1 MWRGTDEVLGNL
13 LPTFPHKKMEA
24 LPQSYS
30 SERQQV
36 IDWLR
41 SHNYPALSVAP
52 AQDPYRY
59 PKVVKG
65 KGNQGD
71 HCPLTA
77 DLKPTPLYT
86 GKNPSYLD
94 ADGIPHLINHRQYQ
108 NRLPSDKELQV
119 FFAHPD
125 NGVGTLGGWNN
136 TVWLDFDVKQFPS
149 QEECDAAV
157 LKILE
162 KPELQ
167 ETFIER
173 SHSGGWRIGVTVLQ
187 KPNFTNFSLTPGGV
201 HVGEALFEGRFTV
214 LAPTIGPSGNPYQS
228 IQRTFPVEV
237 ESMEAIGIYST
248 KPKDVG
254 DKGLLTGDKGLGKTL
269 PQPQSPGSIPLEL
282 LGTGTSREILQGNC
296 PTEDRSKALTTAT
309 KEWLGWQ
316 NWAQENDISISGDAT
331 TLAHHAGSLLG
342 LDSDR
347 INRILKTIDPT
358 ACQPAALYRGG
369 ESSCW
374 KRVRSLDKATFEAKC
389 PAHISQAILV
399 EQRNRRAVGVKSP
412 VVAKGGAGAG
422 GARSTGGYSGGSC
435 NTPGTPGLG
444 GGSFGSFGGNGGNN
458 NGFEEDDFSE
468 PNDWN
473 APVSWKGEI
482 GWLKPIKRTLTE
494 IDPETGEEKPIFDE
508 KGNPLVK
515 WDMKFYPKCNFDF
528 QIERELASVDGISAG
543 GIVLQVKRSI
553 DDRQKQVI
561 IPSLDY
567 GSAKDFEI
575 CLKKALGKGIVC
587 NLKSDEL
594 KALIHVRLREYR
606 YRGGKTYQLQDR
618 AGQQA
623 DGHWVFDNC
632 QIGKTGEFSLL
643 PNSDW
648 VFNPNLGG
656 EEKIPKP
663 QIAPPDPN
671 ALKRLVAVMR
681 KWHGLQG
688 ILPAMMGLGYAA
700 AGVHFQEIVKRERRF
715 PLINFIGDPGSNKSI
730 IASNALSLVGWLG
743 NDGFLTKVSTS
754 KAYERLK
761 FSGGLTLCLDDP
773 RKSAELDDFLLN
785 IYNVVPRDVRGNY
798 QEPHCPLMVVSNFAC
813 GDNHP
818 PTLSRL
824 LQIICH
830 VNADGDKNVWDEMQE
845 AMRLASGALPDLIK
859 LGYPATEIRQLA
871 SSLRGHLPHAHGR
884 VADSLAL
891 VTWYAMAVAS
901 LADFPAE
908 EIKAYAINTLCK
920 TANDADSQADSLTNF
935 LDKLNALHSESLAGE
950 WNVRLVGQ
958 SEIGNA
964 IAVSMSSVWPI
975 VDKHFHPIYSRKVVE
990 SLIDKAG
997 GRIKSVQKFHRS
1009 KDESLAYHRLLLNKP
1024 VDIKG
1029 NPILPPEP
1037 EMVSRRCCLI
1047 PVDKA
1052 IDFISS
1058 WRAPSPPDDPPDD
1071 GGDTPGNG
1079 GGGNTPNPTPN
1090 GDSPDDLTEPVT
1102 SVTSSYTSVT
1112 QKCNQQN
1119 LGSDDVSGNSDSPV
1133 TFLEEEMVNDLASS
1147 DDETISTSLPGSTD
1161 GQDEYVEQ
1169 LGHTFISLHDVTR
1182 VVEEAETEI
1191 EVESQRLHSR
1201 CNLEVTDV
1209 TECNQTADN
1218 SCQLAPS
1225 EELLSHTAHITDV
1238 TRQILG
1244 CQTYGQLEAL
1254 RAQVGQETFGAAEGL
1269 LSEDEQEELE
1279 LMLLFGKCK
1288 PLTQPTQP
1296 SQPVE
1301 PPLAQAAVDIQKQM
1315 TVALAQSMEAVPL
1328 RKPKIGARIKYGEF
1342 TGILEGFAPNG
1353 VWFITWEI
1361 SSSYRK
1367 IRERMG
1373 NPIPQL
1379 PLQLK
1384 ESFFELI

>member
-1 MWRGTDEVLGNL
+1 MWWGTDEVLGNL
-13 LPTFPHKKMEA
+13 LPAFPHKIMQA
-24 LPQSYS
+24 SPQSYS

-36 IDWLR
+36 IDWLV
-41 SHNYPALSVAP
+41 SHNYPALPVAP
-52 AQDPYRY
+52 AQSALLYH
-59 PKVVKG
+59 KVVQQDPERG
-65 KGNQGD
+65 VWQ
-71 HCPLTA
+71 HCPLERGT
-77 DLKPTPLYT
+77 LKPIPLYT

-94 ADGIPHLINHRQYQ
+94 RDGIPHLINHRQYQ

-119 FFAHPD
+119 FFAHPE

-136 TVWLDFDVKQFPS
+136 TVWIDFDVKQFPS

-162 KPELQ
+162 RPELQ
-167 ETFIER
+167 QTFIER
-173 SHSGGWRIGVTVLQ
+173 SHSGGWRIGVLVRQ
-187 KPNFTNFSLTPGGV
+187 KPSFTNFSLTPGGSR
-201 HVGEALFEGRFTV
+201 VGEALFKGRFTV

-269 PQPQSPGSIPLEL
+269 PLPQSPGSIPLEL
-282 LGTGTSREILQGNC
+282 LGNGTSRDILQGNC
-296 PTEDRSKALTTAT
+296 PTDDRSEALTTAT
-309 KEWLGWQ
+309 KEWYGWA
-316 NWAQENDISISGDAT
+316 NWAQENDISLCGDAT

-347 INRILKTIDPT
+347 INRILKTIDST

-412 VVAKGGAGAG
+412 VVAKGGAG
-422 GARSTGGYSGGSC
+422 GAKNAGGYSGGGGNS
-435 NTPGTPGLG
+435 PGTPNPGA
-444 GGSFGSFGGNGGNN
+444 GSFGSFGGNGGNN
-458 NGFEEDDFSE
+458 NGFEEDGFSE

-494 IDPETGEEKPIFDE
+494 IDPETGKKKPIFDE
-508 KGNPLVK
+508 KGNPLMK

-528 QIERELASVDGISAG
+528 QVERELASVDGISAG
-543 GIVLQVKRSI
+543 GIVLQVKRSL
-553 DDRQKQVI
+553 DNHQKQVI

-575 CLKKALGKGIVC
+575 CMKKALGKGIVC

-671 ALKRLVAVMR
+671 ALKRLVAVMK

-688 ILPAMMGLGYAA
+688 IFPAMMGLGYAA

-830 VNADGDKNVWDEMQE
+830 VNADGDKNVWDEMLE

-871 SSLRGHLPHAHGR
+871 SELRGHLPHAHGR

-920 TANDADSQADSLTNF
+920 TANDADSQADSLANF

-958 SEIGNA
+958 SEIGKA

-975 VDKHFHPIYSRKVVE
+975 VDKHFNPIYSRKVVE

-1024 VDIKG
+1024 VDSKG
-1029 NPILPPEP
+1029 NPILPSEP

-1058 WRAPSPPDDPPDD
+1058 WRTPEPPDDPPDD

-1090 GDSPDDLTEPVT
+1090 CDSPDDLTEPVT

-1119 LGSDDVSGNSDSPV
+1119 LDSGGISDNSDSPV
-1133 TFLEEEMVNDLASS
+1133 TFLEEEVVNYLAFS

-1161 GQDEYVEQ
+1161 EQDEQLEQ
-1169 LGHTFISLHDVTR
+1169 LGHTFIPPNDVTL
-1182 VVEEAETEI
+1182 VVKEAETEI

-1201 CNLEVTDV
+1201 CNHEVTDV

-1218 SCQLAPS
+1218 SCQLAQS
-1225 EELLSHTAHITDV
+1225 EDLLSHKAHITDV

-1244 CQTYGQLEAL
+1244 CQTNGQLGAL
-1254 RAQVGQETFGAAEGL
+1254 RAQVGQETFGAAYDL
-1269 LSEDEQEELE
+1269 LSEDEQEVMPPEEEAVPLR
-1279 LMLLFGKCK
+1279 K
-1288 PLTQPTQP
+1288 PKIGARIISIF
-1296 SQPVE
+1296 SQDWHSY
-1301 PPLAQAAVDIQKQM
+1301 Q
-1315 TVALAQSMEAVPL
+1315 VPL

-1342 TGILEGFAPNG
+1342 TGILEAKAPNG

-1379 PLQLK
+1379 PLELK
-1384 ESFFELI
+1384 ESELKLI

>member
-1 MWRGTDEVLGNL
+1 MQ
-13 LPTFPHKKMEA
+13 A
-24 LPQSYS
+24 SPQSS
-30 SERQQV
+30 NSERQQV
-36 IDWLR
+36 IDWLI
-41 SHNYPALSVAP
+41 SHNYPALPVAP
-52 AQDPYRY
+52 AQPAHLYH
-59 PKVVKG
+59 KVVQQDAERG
-65 KGNQGD
+65 VWQ
-71 HCPLTA
+71 HCPLERDT
-77 DLKPTPLYT
+77 LHPIKLFT

-94 ADGIPHLINHRQYQ
+94 RDGTPHLINHRQYQ
-108 NRLPSDKELQV
+108 NQLPSDNELDLW
-119 FFAHPD
+119 FAHPD

-136 TVWLDFDVKQFPS
+136 TVWLDFDLKQFPS
-149 QEECDAAV
+149 QEECDTAV
-157 LKILE
+157 LQILQ
-162 KPELQ
+162 KPDLQ
-167 ETFIER
+167 QTFIER
-173 SHSGGWRIGVTVLQ
+173 SHSGGWRIGVRVQQ
-187 KPNFTNFSLTPGGV
+187 KPDFTNFALTPGGSR
-201 HVGEALFEGRFTV
+201 VGEALFKGRFTV

-228 IQRTFPVEV
+228 IQRTLPVEV
-237 ESMEAIGIYST
+237 ESMEALGIYST
-248 KPKDVG
+248 KTK
-254 DKGLLTGDKGLGKTL
+254 KTEHKKLNKTL
-269 PQPQSPGSIPLEL
+269 PLPQSPGTIPLEL
-282 LGTGTSREILQGNC
+282 LGNSTSRDIFQGNC
-296 PTEDRSKALTTAT
+296 PTQDRSEALTIAT
-309 KEWLGWQ
+309 KEWYGWQ

-347 INRILKTIDPT
+347 INRILKTIDPS

-374 KRVRSLDKATFEAKC
+374 KRVRSLDKATFAAKC
-389 PAHISQAILV
+389 PAHISQAIQD
-399 EQRNRRAVGVKSP
+399 EQPNRRPVGAKSP
-412 VVAKGGAGAG
+412 VVAKGGAG
-422 GARSTGGYSGGSC
+422 GAKNAGGYSSGGGNS
-435 NTPGTPGLG
+435 PGNPAPG
-444 GGSFGSFGGNGGNN
+444 GGSSGSFGGNGGNN
-458 NGFEEDDFSE
+458 NGFDSDDFSE

-482 GWLKPIKRTLTE
+482 GWLKPIKLFLTE
-494 IDPETGEEKPIFDE
+494 TDPETGEKKPIFDE
-508 KGNPLVK
+508 KGNPVVK

-528 QIERELASVDGISAG
+528 QVERELASVDGISAG

-606 YRGGKTYQLQDR
+606 YRGGKTYRLQDR

-632 QIGKTGEFSLL
+632 QISKTGEFSLL

-663 QIAPPDPN
+663 QIAPPDPD

-681 KWHGLQG
+681 KWHGSQG
-688 ILPAMMGLGYAA
+688 IFPAIMGLGYAA
-700 AGVHFQEIVKRERRF
+700 AGIHFQEIVKRERRF

-813 GDNHP
+813 GDNHA

-830 VNADGDKNVWDEMQE
+830 VNTDGDKSAWDEMQE
-845 AMRLASGALPDLIK
+845 AMKLASGALPDLIK

-871 SSLRGHLPHAHGR
+871 SELRGYLPYAHAR

-901 LADFPAE
+901 LADFPAD
-908 EIKAYAINTLCK
+908 EIKAYVINTLCK
-920 TANDADSQADSLTNF
+920 VANDADSQADSLTNF

-958 SEIGNA
+958 SEIGRA
-964 IAVSMSSVWPI
+964 IAVSMSSIWPI
-975 VDKHFHPIYSRKVVE
+975 LNKQFNPIYSRQVVE

-1024 VDIKG
+1024 VDSKG
-1029 NPILPPEP
+1029 NPIRPKEP

-1058 WRAPSPPDDPPDD
+1058 WRTPEPPDHPPDD
-1071 GGDTPGNG
+1071 GGDSPGNG
-1079 GGGNTPNPTPN
+1079 GGGNSPNPTPN
-1090 GDSPDDLTEPVT
+1090 GGSPNDFTEPVT
-1102 SVTSSYTSVT
+1102 SVTPSYTSVT
-1112 QKCNQQN
+1112 EECNQYN
-1119 LGSDDVSGNSDSPV
+1119 PESESISDSLDSSV
-1133 TFLEEEMVNDLASS
+1133 TSLEEKVLNYFASS
-1147 DDETISTSLPGSTD
+1147 DDEIVSTSLPVCTD
-1161 GQDEYVEQ
+1161 EQDECVEQ
-1169 LGHTFISLHDVTR
+1169 LEHTSIPQNDVTL

-1191 EVESQRLHSR
+1191 EIESQPLHSR
-1201 CNLEVTDV
+1201 CNFEVTDV

-1225 EELLSHTAHITDV
+1225 EDLLPHKAPITDV

-1244 CQTYGQLEAL
+1244 CQTNGQSQEAL
-1254 RAQVGQETFGAAEGL
+1254 PERQ
-1269 LSEDEQEELE
+1269 
-1279 LMLLFGKCK
+1279 
-1288 PLTQPTQP
+1288 
-1296 SQPVE
+1296 
-1301 PPLAQAAVDIQKQM
+1301 
-1315 TVALAQSMEAVPL
+1315 
-1328 RKPKIGARIKYGEF
+1328 PKIGVRIQYGEF
-1342 TGILEGFAPNG
+1342 TGILEAKAPNG
-1353 VWFITWEI
+1353 VWFITWQI
-1361 SSSYRK
+1361 PSSYRK
-1367 IRERMG
+1367 MRERMG

-1384 ESFFELI
+1384 ESEFELI